1 MPAFWIDI
9 HQNGASQTY
18 PFDAQSVTFGR
29 DKSADFVLDH
39 PTVSRQHG
47 RIVRDASGGFRL
59 QVLSQGG
66 LTAINGQRV
75 QGEVPL
81 QSGASINFGQL
92 QLVFRAEGAPA
103 QAGGFGATP
112 GGAGFGAPPGGGFG
126 AAPGGGGFG
135 APPGGGG
142 GFGAPPS
149 GGGFGAPPG
158 GGMGAPPTQA
168 ATPSAPSAPAGGASM
183 GFGPSAGKDEQVDA
197 IGGAAASHWAA
208 YADEMEA
215 EMNDGELE
223 DDAEQTDFQRMEA
236 AAAKNQEGVNPVL
249 LVAVVIAA
257 GFAAYTMFA
266 PGPSSGGGGV
276 DSVPT
281 AQPGDPPKITVK
293 CLSKDDCLEK
303 AVEAFK
309 IGKDNY
315 NKKSIHVANLFD
327 SYKKMLEAE
336 AYLASEGLEMPD
348 ELKGLE
354 KQKQLAREE
363 LNTVFKNY
371 RVTYVSRS
379 KNEMYRDMATA
390 LSAIQTHFPDKSAP
404 EYKWAEARIVEMK
417 SSGTYP
423 KY

>member
-18 PFDAQSVTFGR
+18 PFDAHSVTFGR

-47 RIVRDASGGFRL
+47 RIVRDAAGGFRL

-92 QLVFRAEGAPA
+92 QIVFRAEGAPA
-103 QAGGFGATP
+103 QPAGGFGAPPGGAGFGAPPGGAGFGAPP
-112 GGAGFGAPPGGGFG
+112 GGAGFGAPPGGGMG
-126 AAPGGGGFG
+126 GPPTQSAAPS
-135 APPGGGG
+135 A
-142 GFGAPPS
+142 PS
-149 GGGFGAPPG
+149 GGGGA
-158 GGMGAPPTQA
+158 
-168 ATPSAPSAPAGGASM
+168 M
-183 GFGPSAGKDEQVDA
+183 GFGPAATQDESVDS
-197 IGGAAASHWAA
+197 IGGDAASHWAA

-215 EMNDGELE
+215 EMNDGDFEE
-223 DDAEQTDFQRMEA
+223 VEEQTDFQRMEA

-249 LVAVVIAA
+249 IVAVLLAV
-257 GFAAYTMFA
+257 GMAAYVVFVPPA
-266 PGPSSGGGGV
+266 QDGPGEIAKVESL
-276 DSVPT
+276 
-281 AQPGDPPKITVK
+281 QPGDPFPVKVK

-315 NKKSIHVANLFD
+315 SKKSVHVANLFD
-327 SYKKMLEAE
+327 SYKKMLEVE
-336 AYLASEGLEMPD
+336 AYLASENLEPPD

-354 KQKQLAREE
+354 EQKQKAREE
-363 LNTVFKNY
+363 LDVIFKNY

-379 KNEMYRDMATA
+379 KNEMFQDMAGA
-390 LSAIQTHFPDKSAP
+390 LSAIQTHFPDKAAP
-404 EYKWAEARIVEMK
+404 EYKWAEARVVEMK
-417 SSGTYP
+417 SAGTYP

>member
-81 QSGASINFGQL
+81 QSGSSINFGQL

-103 QAGGFGATP
+103 QPVGGFGAAP
-112 GGAGFGAPPGGGFG
+112 GGGGFG

-142 GFGAPPS
+142 
-149 GGGFGAPPG
+149 FGAPPG
-158 GGMGAPPTQA
+158 GGAGAPQQA
-168 ATPSAPSAPAGGASM
+168 APSAPSGGGGAM
-183 GFGPSAGKDEQVDA
+183 GFGPSAGKDEKVDA

-215 EMNDGELE
+215 EMNDGDVGEA
-223 DDAEQTDFQRMEA
+223 DEQTDFQRMEA
-236 AAAKNQEGVNPVL
+236 AAAKNQDGVNPFLIV
-249 LVAVVIAA
+249 VVVIAA
-257 GFAAYTMFA
+257 GIAAYTVFVPPA
-266 PGPSSGGGGV
+266 GPSAGV
-276 DSVPT
+276 VITDDGP
-281 AQPGDPPKITVK
+281 QPGEDFPVKVK

-315 NKKSIHVANLFD
+315 SKKSIHVANLFD
-327 SYKKMLEAE
+327 SYKKMLEVE
-336 AYLASEGLEMPD
+336 AYLDSEKLSATD
-348 ELKGLE
+348 DLKGLAE
-354 KQKQLAREE
+354 QKKLAREE
-363 LNTVFKNY
+363 LDVIFKNY
-371 RVTYVSRS
+371 RVTYVSKS
-379 KNEMYRDMATA
+379 KNEMFQDMAVA
-390 LSAIQTHFPDKSAP
+390 LSAIQTHFPDKVAP

-417 SSGTYP
+417 SAGTYP
-423 KY
+423 SY